1 MVQGGGQKVTLRV
14 PKEPAMK
21 RFLEALALARS
32 DEDLPSEWITRTRKV
47 GQAKNGTN
55 TPMLGTA
62 LLAKATNKLVN
73 ALALQTKVHRGYSAR
88 GVAKNVLVPAC
99 VEHEIDLRTTG
110 AEPLNNHPFYQ
121 QEMVVPSLIPGSK
134 PVARAE
140 LEYLVECL
148 QSADFLEDE
157 EALRALA
164 AFLRVR
170 IEDGNKATVLELDA
184 GSLTLPVLSD
194 LATDFININRE
205 GGRRGQAFVAAC
217 LDLVHPGM
225 VYADSINDP
234 SRNVPG
240 DVAIKIP
247 PGAPG
252 APNDGLFESGTP
264 MPASTADYTVVLSAE
279 AKQKAVSQ
287 SEILQ
292 FVERLAVAGIGKG
305 LYAAVEPNQADLE
318 PDKLTTLAQERNGI
332 LLEVVSDP
340 KKLLATVMQWSP
352 LPLAECLKRFPQLL
366 VQRLKDFHCGKDS
379 QHEWADM
386 LAAAPAEQ
394 GAT

>member
-1 MVQGGGQKVTLRV
+1 MQK
-14 PKEPAMK
+14 
-21 RFLEALALARS
+21 FLEALALARS
-32 DEDLPSEWITRTRKV
+32 DEHLPSEWITRTRKV

-121 QEMVVPSLIPGSK
+121 QEMVVPSLIPESK

-157 EALRALA
+157 SALRALA

-184 GSLTLPVLSD
+184 GSLTLSVLSD

-247 PGAPG
+247 PGAQG
-252 APNDGLFESGTP
+252 AAQDGLFESDTP
-264 MPASTADYTVVLSAE
+264 APVSTADYTVVLSAE

-305 LYAAVEPNQADLE
+305 LYVAVEPNQADLE
-318 PDKLTTLAQERNGI
+318 PDKLTMLAQERNGI

-340 KKLLATVMQWSP
+340 KRLLATAIQWSP

-379 QHEWADM
+379 QQEWADM
-386 LAAAPAEQ
+386 LA
-394 GAT
+394 GATAA